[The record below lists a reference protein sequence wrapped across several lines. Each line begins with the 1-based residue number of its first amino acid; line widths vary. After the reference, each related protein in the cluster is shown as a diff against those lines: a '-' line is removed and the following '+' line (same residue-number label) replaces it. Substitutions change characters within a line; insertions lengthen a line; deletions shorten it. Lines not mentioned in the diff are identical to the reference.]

1 MQLIDRFLHHARVR
15 PGAVALRGVGCPDQT
30 DRVVTYGGLARAI
43 GDLARRL
50 RAEVCPGSVVLIS
63 IPNEPEF
70 AVALLAVYSAGAAAF
85 PLHPNLTQ
93 AELITAARRSSAVA
107 IIGAG
112 AGDVLAALDSMSVV
126 RIACDPVSEVTAES
140 PLEPTARVSCD
151 DSPVPREWSAT
162 ASLLLQSSGTTG
174 PPKIV
179 RRSAAAIDA
188 VAVNVANCVGLS
200 PSDRVLGVIPVC
212 HAYGIEN
219 CLMSPLFAGSA
230 VHLSNGFDVPLVMD
244 QVTRAGITVLPG
256 TAFLF
261 EMLARRAEKSVRVP
275 DLRCAYSAGSQLPR
289 SVFDAFRGRFGV
301 PIGQLYGMTELGSI
315 TFNDPGADGFDPES
329 CGPGMAG
336 VTFRIV
342 DPATQRVDR
351 PLPPDT
357 EGEVAVRASSMLC
370 EYVDDDAS
378 PFVDGFVM
386 TGDLGRLSARGQL
399 TITGRL
405 KLLIDVGASKVNPIE
420 VEQTLAGHRAV
431 KEAIIVPVRV
441 TDTLVRLK
449 AVVVRALDPA
459 TGRAMD
465 VEPDDLRRY
474 VRERLSS
481 HKVPRLIEFRDSL
494 PRTASGKVMRA
505 SLSS

>member
-1 MQLIDRFLHHARVR
+1 
-15 PGAVALRGVGCPDQT
+15 AVAL
-30 DRVVTYGGLARAI
+30 
-43 GDLARRL
+43 
-50 RAEVCPGSVVLIS
+50 
-63 IPNEPEF
+63 F
-70 AVALLAVYSAGAAAF
+70 AVYSAGMAAF
-85 PLHPNLTQ
+85 PLHPNLTK
-93 AELITAARRSSAVA
+93 AELLTAARRSSAVV
-107 IIGAG
+107 IIGTGTGTG
-112 AGDVLAALDSMSVV
+112 AGEVIAALDSMGVA
-126 RIACDPVSEVTAES
+126 RIACDPVSEVRAES
-140 PLEPTARVSCD
+140 PLAPAPRASSDE
-151 DSPVPREWSAT
+151 SPVPREWSAT

-219 CLMSPLFAGSA
+219 CLMSPLLAGSA
-230 VHLSNGFDVPLVMD
+230 VHLSNGFDVPLVME
-244 QVTRAGITVLPG
+244 QVTRSGITVLPG

-261 EMLARRAEKSVRVP
+261 EMLAQRAEKPARVP

-289 SVFDAFRGRFGV
+289 SVFDAFHDRFGV
-301 PIGQLYGMTELGSI
+301 PIGQLYGMTEVGSI

-342 DPATQRVDR
+342 DPATQRVDQ
-351 PLPPDT
+351 PLPADT

-386 TGDLGRLSARGQL
+386 TGDLGRLGARGHL

-459 TGRAMD
+459 TGRAVH
-465 VEPDDLRRY
+465 VEPDELRRY
-474 VRERLSS
+474 VRERLSL

-505 SLSS
+505 SLQS